1 MNPTYKVGDIVQI
14 ISEEEVRSHPTDDCG
29 NFILIP
35 SIYGANDSFHR
46 DKLPVC
52 GCPAVITRISK
63 GNERNLYDLTP
74 LFAEDRTVFN
84 WNDWF
89 FSAAE
94 FHPRVVSPPPVPS
107 MSFDDLLEGVAR
119 CALFL
124 DPLPNGNV
132 DYIPPKRRSLCGSIM
147 QIDRKLDASGFYFLK
162 PYDLSTA
169 VDPSAAAKF
178 SWNSAL
184 FSPNEFHP
192 YVTPVPVSPVSFDD
206 FLKGG
211 I

>member
-1 MNPTYKVGDIVQI
+1 MNPTYKVGDVVQI

-84 WNDWF
+84 WNNWF
-89 FSAAE
+89 F
-94 FHPRVVSPPPVPS
+94 
-107 MSFDDLLEGVAR
+107 L
-119 CALFL
+119 
-124 DPLPNGNV
+124 
-132 DYIPPKRRSLCGSIM
+132 RR
-147 QIDRKLDASGFYFLK
+147 
-162 PYDLSTA
+162 
-169 VDPSAAAKF
+169 
-178 SWNSAL
+178 
-184 FSPNEFHP
+184 
-192 YVTPVPVSPVSFDD
+192 
-206 FLKGG
+206 
-211 I
+211 

>member
-1 MNPTYKVGDIVQI
+1 MNPTYKVGDVVQI

-89 FSAAE
+89 FSAA
-94 FHPRVVSPPPVPS
+94 
-107 MSFDDLLEGVAR
+107 
-119 CALFL
+119 
-124 DPLPNGNV
+124 
-132 DYIPPKRRSLCGSIM
+132 
-147 QIDRKLDASGFYFLK
+147 FYFLK

-169 VDPSAAAKF
+169 VDPSAAARF
-178 SWNSAL
+178 SWNTNL

-192 YVTPVPVSPVSFDD
+192 YVTPVPVSSVSFDD

>member
-1 MNPTYKVGDIVQI
+1 MLSKLSPKKKFV
-14 ISEEEVRSHPTDDCG
+14 P
-29 NFILIP
+29 ILRMIAAIF

-107 MSFDDLLEGVAR
+107 MSFDDLLKG
-119 CALFL
+119 
-124 DPLPNGNV
+124 
-132 DYIPPKRRSLCGSIM
+132 
-147 QIDRKLDASGFYFLK
+147 
-162 PYDLSTA
+162 
-169 VDPSAAAKF
+169 AAAQLA
-178 SWNSAL
+178 NPQA
-184 FSPNEFHP
+184 
-192 YVTPVPVSPVSFDD
+192 
-206 FLKGG
+206 
-211 I
+211 